1 MNNITI
7 AFMKYQW
14 FKTRK
19 NWPKTFGGVLALTM
33 LATTI
38 FKWRFSKTLFTL
50 KTEVFIAGFYISRL
64 NCSYHKRNKSDLFST
79 LTKQTRKY
87 KTTHVPA
94 IVKDFTSR
102 QVSNV
107 EDFIDENYKKLQ
119 NSKNCN
125 KGLSINKFHKELI
138 DHNL

>member
-1 MNNITI
+1 M
-7 AFMKYQW
+7 F
-14 FKTRK
+14 
-19 NWPKTFGGVLALTM
+19 V
-33 LATTI
+33 
-38 FKWRFSKTLFTL
+38 
-50 KTEVFIAGFYISRL
+50 AGFYISTL
-64 NCSYHKRNKSDLFST
+64 NCSYHKRSKSDLFST

-119 NSKNCN
+119 NTKNCN
-125 KGLSINKFHKELI
+125 KDLTINKSHKELI
-138 DHNL
+138 DHRL